1 MKMHSE
7 KDCCVKLKAIK
18 AIMERAKT
26 TARDVEVLHMCDNVI
41 QLSNE
46 LLGEMENVKTK

>member
-1 MKMHSE
+1 MMHNNTE
-7 KDCCVKLKAIK
+7 CAVKLKAIK

-26 TARDVEVLHMCDNVI
+26 VAKEIEVVHMCDNVI

-46 LLGEMENVKTK
+46 LLDEVENG